1 MDGEGRLIL
10 EEIGSVDELTDGD
23 FTEPKRSVRL
33 PQVSVNVDKAL
44 GANGKPII
52 IKKNILE
59 KNRANHPELTP
70 AQSKEILTEALY
82 LTNLYGQTQPKSRHN
97 YWVAIRTSDPNR
109 VVVLEVAEG
118 KDNVEIVG
126 WRYAGVRQLEEM
138 RKQAEREDGQLLILT
153 SEKEAAAG
161 LSTLPSDVSTNKG
174 SENTGNAQGGVDEVE
189 PGVPATASPRT
200 ETEAEQA
207 REHRAGGTEA
217 VRDAVDEAVSAWLD
231 EVLRATFG
239 ADYVT
244 DAAEGQRVLDA
255 AKRAEETLREMG
267 KRKSASETALPEGE
281 TSFKGTVISSAD
293 AAKIVQNLETLAK
306 TYENISGSRKN
317 FLDELGTV
325 IGSQHYGSG
334 SQYADFEAA
343 NGQMFTIRLADHNA
357 HTSGFDYEGQDNG
370 ISIVITP
377 KNNLGINNDGEAH
390 IVEFYYNAI
399 KLRKAEGHPYAQ
411 IVFD

>member
-1 MDGEGRLIL
+1 MKGIPYPSAKEVEQFGGSLRHIFDTL
-10 EEIGSVDELTDGD
+10 EEKIEEET
-23 FTEPKRSVRL
+23 
-33 PQVSVNVDKAL
+33 
-44 GANGKPII
+44 GKVM
-52 IKKNILE
+52 LF
-59 KNRANHPELTP
+59 
-70 AQSKEILTEALY
+70 
-82 LTNLYGQTQPKSRHN
+82 
-97 YWVAIRTSDPNR
+97 
-109 VVVLEVAEG
+109 
-118 KDNVEIVG
+118 
-126 WRYAGVRQLEEM
+126 
-138 RKQAEREDGQLLILT
+138 
-153 SEKEAAAG
+153 
-161 LSTLPSDVSTNKG
+161 
-174 SENTGNAQGGVDEVE
+174 
-189 PGVPATASPRT
+189 
-200 ETEAEQA
+200 
-207 REHRAGGTEA
+207 HRAGGTEA
-217 VRDAVDEAVSAWLD
+217 VRDAVDEAVSAGLD

-244 DAAEGQRVLDA
+244 DAAEGQRVLEA

-293 AAKIVQNLETLAK
+293 AAKVAKNLETLAK

-325 IGSQHYGSG
+325 IGSRHYGSG

-357 HTSGFDYEGQDNG
+357 HTSGFDYEGRDNG

-377 KNNLGINNDGEAH
+377 KNNFGITNDGEAH